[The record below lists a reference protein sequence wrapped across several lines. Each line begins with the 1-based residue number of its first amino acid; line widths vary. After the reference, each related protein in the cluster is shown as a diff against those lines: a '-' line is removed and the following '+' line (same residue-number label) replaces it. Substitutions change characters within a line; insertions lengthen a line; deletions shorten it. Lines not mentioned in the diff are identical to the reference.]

1 MLEDFKN
8 QLQQKTDDMMTVS
21 KILRQ
26 SSVEREIAQ
35 KELHNITYE
44 EEKDRIQI
52 EKEIEE
58 IHQKIEREKQIKYF
72 INKQLKL

>member
-72 INKQLKL
+72 INKKLKL

>member
-26 SSVEREIAQ
+26 SSVEREIAS

-72 INKQLKL
+72 INKKLKL

>member
-26 SSVEREIAQ
+26 SSVEREIA
-35 KELHNITYE
+35 
-44 EEKDRIQI
+44 
-52 EKEIEE
+52 
-58 IHQKIEREKQIKYF
+58 
-72 INKQLKL
+72 